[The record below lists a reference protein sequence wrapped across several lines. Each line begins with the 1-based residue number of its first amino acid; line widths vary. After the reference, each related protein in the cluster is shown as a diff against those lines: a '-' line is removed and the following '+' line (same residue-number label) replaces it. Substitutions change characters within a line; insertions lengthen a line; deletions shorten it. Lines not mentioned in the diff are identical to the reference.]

1 MRTPTFAVMTA
12 VCLLAG
18 PAVSRAQTPPGGG
31 WVVLPVDEYRDLRT
45 RAGQSPPAAAAAD
58 ATLTRIDYT
67 LAVEGEVVLGR
78 AALVIDVLGAGW
90 AAVPL
95 PAGLAVREA
104 RLDGQPLVLH
114 AGPPPAVHL
123 SRTGRATLELDVV
136 FTPGAAA
143 GVDTI
148 ALPAS
153 SAAVTRVAL
162 SVPGT
167 THVVSASGG
176 VVVERA
182 AGAEAT
188 LWTVHGRPATPL
200 TLSWA
205 RRRDDPR
212 AGEPLRLRARLDA
225 AAALRDTLLQV
236 ATTIELAVLQGVTRD
251 LVVAVPSDVTVAAVT
266 GALVDDWRVDG
277 ARLRITFLEA
287 VASTITFVV
296 RSESRLPAGIEV
308 SLPMLRVPLAER
320 ETGRVSVDVGGE
332 AEVVGVAVQGLEA
345 LDGAGTTAS
354 PRARAF
360 QLTPLAGTSDRRLA
374 LTIARYAP
382 EAVPVATVDEA
393 RYRVLASTSG
403 ALLVEAQYLVRNNQR
418 SALTITLPAAARLW
432 QARVDGRRV
441 RPGAVDGARVLLPL
455 DTAPSG
461 SEPTA
466 VVVSL
471 VYLDRQ
477 PAWTGGAHVRLGAA
491 GARSAGRPD
500 RPVVTP
506 PTVGPA
512 RDRGR
517 AASHHRR
524 SRSVRGADGA
534 APAAVGRAGGRRH
547 TLGRAG
553 RGDGPRGPA
562 AARTAGLG
570 PGARRRVLVPDR
582 RSRGVP
588 AQRTHTRPRVA
599 RPRSRAPSNPVGAP

>member
-18 PAVSRAQTPPGGG
+18 PAVSRAQTPPGG
-31 WVVLPVDEYRDLRT
+31 WVVLRVDEYRDLRT
-45 RAGQSPPAAAAAD
+45 RAGQSPPAAAATD

-67 LAVEGEVVLGR
+67 LAVEGDVVLGR

-123 SRTGRATLELDVV
+123 SRAGRTTLELDVV
-136 FTPGAAA
+136 FTPGTAA

-167 THVVSASGG
+167 SHVVSASGG

-188 LWTVHGRPATPL
+188 QWTVHGRPATPL

-205 RRRDDPR
+205 RRRDDSR

-236 ATTIELAVLQGVTRD
+236 ATTIELEVLQGVTRD
-251 LVVAVPSDVTVAAVT
+251 LVLAVPSDVTVTAVT

-287 VASTITFVV
+287 VASAIACVI
-296 RSESRLPAGIEV
+296 RSESRLPAGAEV
-308 SLPMLRVPLAER
+308 SLPMLRVPLAQR
-320 ETGRVSVDVGGE
+320 ETGRVSVDVGDE

-382 EAVPVATVDEA
+382 AAVPVATVDEA

-432 QARVDGRRV
+432 RARVDGRRL

-466 VVVSL
+466 ALVSL

-477 PAWTGGAHVRLGAA
+477 PAWTGGARVRLVLPALDLPVARTGLLLHHPPSVRLAIEEGPLRVTDDLGPFAA
-491 GARSAGRPD
+491 PMTPPRPRSASPAVDDTRSGAE
-500 RPVVTP
+500 VTALVARLRREQP
-506 PTVGPA
+506 AAAALVRDDGFWFPTVGPA
-512 RDRGR
+512 VFL
-517 AASHHRR
+517 R
-524 SRSVRGADGA
+524 SEL
-534 APAAVGRAGGRRH
+534 
-547 TLGRAG
+547 T
-553 RGDGPRGPA
+553 
-562 AARTAGLG
+562 
-570 PGARRRVLVPDR
+570 PDR
-582 RSRGVP
+582 ESLALDLVLRPSR
-588 AQRTHTRPRVA
+588 
-599 RPRSRAPSNPVGAP
+599 